1 MQFRNNKRGS
11 LTLKKVETFERVVV
25 GVGNGRRK
33 SIKRSLE
40 EYGRVKIEKPGPS
53 KMFMYFLLATK
64 IQNGRRH
71 HLKKN

>member
-53 KMFMYFLLATK
+53 KMCMYFLLATK

-71 HLKKN
+71 HLKKK